1 MSMNQYKWKNLKS
14 KRKKII
20 LFGTLCCY
28 ENISFPFV
36 EKLLNYE
43 HILWLY
49 KVCVFDEV
57 NNNWS
62 IRVNNVNKT

>member
-1 MSMNQYKWKNLKS
+1 MSINQYKWKNLKS

-20 LFGTLCCY
+20 LIGTLYCY